1 MFTEVDKSDEELKAG
16 KVAGPDTP
24 QQRQGAIRKHSQN
37 YDKCQ
42 VNGKIK
48 NAMQEVV

>member
-1 MFTEVDKSDEELKAG
+1 MTQTGHFLIEWKT
-16 KVAGPDTP
+16 PP
-24 QQRQGAIRKHSQN
+24 QQWQGAIRKHSQN
-37 YDKCQ
+37 YDKCP